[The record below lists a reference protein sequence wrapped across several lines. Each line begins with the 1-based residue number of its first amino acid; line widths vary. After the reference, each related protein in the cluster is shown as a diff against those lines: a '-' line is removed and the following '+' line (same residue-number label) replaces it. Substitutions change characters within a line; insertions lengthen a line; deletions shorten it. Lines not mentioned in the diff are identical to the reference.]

1 MNLLLLIIAAN
12 IEISFL
18 IGMARNFFL
27 ENLNNTLGNALP
39 VDQLLL
45 FMQNIGMCE

>member
-18 IGMARNFFL
+18 IGMVRKFFL
-27 ENLNNTLGNALP
+27 ENLNNTLGNTLP
-39 VDQLLL
+39 VDQL
-45 FMQNIGMCE
+45 